1 MFIRK
6 TDGSP
11 PLALGAGQGLAF
23 SPDGKWVLSL
33 SPPDGSRRQLALVP
47 KGAGERR
54 IIETGT
60 MAIVNAR
67 WLPEGNG
74 IVLVG
79 AEPGHSTRL
88 YLKTLGG
95 GDPRPIS
102 EEGVSSVAPLA
113 VSPDGTRVAASGP
126 HGEIVL
132 YPIDGSGPT
141 RVRAAE
147 PAEHP
152 VGFSTDGSLF
162 VRRPSDLPAKIFR
175 IDLARDTRSLWKTL
189 MPRDEVVTKVGRIA
203 MSADARSFAYN
214 HANLNA
220 QLFLLEGL
228 E

>member
-11 PLALGAGQGLAF
+11 PLALGAGYGLAF

-33 SPPDGSRRQLALVP
+33 SPPDGSPRKLALVP
-47 KGAGERR
+47 TGAGEAS
-54 IIETGT
+54 IVETGRV
-60 MAIVNAR
+60 AVENAR
-67 WLPEGNG
+67 WLPKGDG
-74 IVLVG
+74 IVMAG

-102 EEGVSSVAPLA
+102 EEGISSFALA
-113 VSPDGTRVAASGP
+113 VSPDGAKVAASGP
-126 HGEIVL
+126 RGVIAL

-147 PAEHP
+147 PAEYP
-152 VGFSTDGSLF
+152 VGFGTDGSLF
-162 VRRPSDLPAKIFR
+162 VRRRADLPAKIFR
-175 IDLARDTRSLWKTL
+175 IDLGRDTRSLWKTL
-189 MPRDEVVTKVGRIA
+189 MPHDSVVTGIGRIA
-203 MSADARSFAYN
+203 MTADARSFAYN
-214 HANLNA
+214 HVDLHA

-228 E
+228 D